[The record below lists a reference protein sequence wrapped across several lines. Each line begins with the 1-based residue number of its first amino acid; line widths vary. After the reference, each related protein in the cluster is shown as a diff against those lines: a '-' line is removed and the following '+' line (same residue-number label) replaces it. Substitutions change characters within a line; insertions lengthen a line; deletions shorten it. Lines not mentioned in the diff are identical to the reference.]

1 MLSPAYESFVNSTAC
16 ELFGFDKKKEE
27 SKKDVKVKK
36 VPDSYDVR
44 SIKGFDS
51 AKSFMI
57 KNVELMKKK
66 AINAASKMLPK
77 FDSAFFKNLYN
88 NEYENSDKFSSSNQL
103 QLFYKPINRMHLNA
117 DCTEFPWIHTGS
129 NKWCVVV
136 YVYPDKE
143 YERIFDDIL
152 YIDPGDEKYSCY
164 YTYAYEIGTEKEY
177 IWRGDDKDQ
186 RILASRLTKAEYDKF
201 ASAND
206 LDSAMEFFGFGKK
219 KEPEKKNPEKKESPY
234 NPSSKEIKEAEK
246 EIISEYSSLWKELEK
261 SNLSK
266 LLKGTKFLTFDKAM
280 KITYNFDSGLT
291 ADIWFDF
298 DVTPEAQKIINNNS
312 KDTFK
317 GLTSISAVHDLKYD
331 DWETHD
337 NLQ

>member
-1 MLSPAYESFVNSTAC
+1 MLTPTYESFVNNITC
-16 ELFGFDKKKEE
+16 EFLGFGKKKEE
-27 SKKDVKVKK
+27 HKKDTEVKK
-36 VPDSYDVR
+36 TPDSYDVR

-57 KNVELMKKK
+57 KNTELMKKK

-88 NEYENSDKFSSSNQL
+88 NEYDNSDKFSSYNQL
-103 QLFYKPINRMHLNA
+103 QLSYKPINRMHLNA

-129 NKWCVVV
+129 NRWCVVV

-152 YIDPGDEKYSCY
+152 HIDPGDEKYSCY

-201 ASAND
+201 KSAND

-219 KEPEKKNPEKKESPY
+219 KESKKEESREVKHVPY
-234 NPSSKEIKEAEK
+234 RASAKEINEAR
-246 EIISEYSSLWKELEK
+246 KELIETYSDSWKDYEK
-261 SNLSK
+261 GDLMK
-266 LLKGTKFLTFDKAM
+266 LLKGVEFLKFVDA
-280 KITYNFDSGLT
+280 
-291 ADIWFDF
+291 
-298 DVTPEAQKIINNNS
+298 E
-312 KDTFK
+312 
-317 GLTSISAVHDLKYD
+317 KYD
-331 DWETHD
+331 DPDLDTEIDFHFEITPKAQEIINKNGKEILVGAKNCYIIYIPGEGWESTYED
-337 NLQ
+337 NQ

>member
-1 MLSPAYESFVNSTAC
+1 MLTLAYESFVNSTVC
-16 ELFGFDKKKEE
+16 ELFEFDKKKEE
-27 SKKDVKVKK
+27 PKKDVKVKK

-57 KNVELMKKK
+57 KNAELMKKK

-77 FDSAFFKNLYN
+77 FDSVFFKNLYN
-88 NEYENSDKFSSSNQL
+88 NEYENSDKFSSANRL
-103 QLFYKPINRMHLNA
+103 QLSYKPINRMHLNA

-129 NKWCVVV
+129 NRWCVVV

-152 YIDPGDEKYSCY
+152 HIDPGDEKYSCY

-219 KEPEKKNPEKKESPY
+219 KEPKKEESREVKHESY
-234 NPSSKEIKEAEK
+234 KASAKEINEAR
-246 EIISEYSSLWKELEK
+246 KELIETYSDSWDEYEK
-261 SNLSK
+261 GNLMR
-266 LLKGTKFLTFDKAM
+266 LLKGVEFLKFVDAEKYGDSDPEIDFHFEITPKAQ
-280 KITYNFDSGLT
+280 
-291 ADIWFDF
+291 
-298 DVTPEAQKIINNNS
+298 EIINKNGKEILVGAKNCHIIYIP
-312 KDTFK
+312 
-317 GLTSISAVHDLKYD
+317 GEG
-331 DWETHD
+331 WESTYED
-337 NLQ
+337 NQ